1 MTEQIDIIELINEP
15 SKLNEATLPE
25 IRKYTGAYPWFHSAR
40 LIELLNLYI
49 VNRPEYDRLL
59 VKTAVYAGSR
69 ARLRELVNS
78 LDEYLR
84 KKTNRN
90 EVDDEVQL
98 KLKELEKT
106 IMAELSEIE
115 EKRTRVRELLQKK
128 DEYLQ
133 SKVTGEGNG
142 ADNQKEDPEMKPLPK
157 DELLEEFIAE
167 NTVPEEEKKFFSPE
181 DKARKSIVDQE
192 GVVSETLARIYEQQ
206 GNIKK
211 AIKLYE
217 KLQLLNPEKSS
228 YFAARIEK
236 LKTNL

>member
-1 MTEQIDIIELINEP
+1 MTQQIDITELINKP
-15 SKLNEATLPE
+15 SKLSEATLSE
-25 IRKYTGAYPWFHSAR
+25 IRKYIRAYPFFHSAR
-40 LIELLNLYI
+40 LLEVLNLYI
-49 VNRPEYDRLL
+49 VNGPEYDRLL
-59 VKTAVYAGSR
+59 ANAAVYAGSR
-69 ARLRELVNS
+69 ARLRELVDGM
-78 LDEYLR
+78 DEHLR
-84 KKTNRN
+84 KRTSRK
-90 EVDDEVQL
+90 EPDDDIHL
-98 KLKELEKT
+98 RLKELEKT
-106 IMAELSEIE
+106 ITDELSEIE
-115 EKRTRVRELLQKK
+115 EKRARVRELMQKK

-133 SKVTGEGNG
+133 SKLAAKGIETDE
-142 ADNQKEDPEMKPLPK
+142 QREDPEMKPLPK

-167 NTVPEEEKKFFSPE
+167 NATPEIDKQFFSPE

-192 GVVSETLARIYEQQ
+192 GIVSETLARIYEQQ

>member
-1 MTEQIDIIELINEP
+1 MLRQIDFIELINGP
-15 SKLNEATLPE
+15 SKLDEATLTE
-25 IRKYTGAYPWFHSAR
+25 IRKYIKAYPYFHSAR
-40 LIELLNLYI
+40 ILELLNLYL

-59 VKTAVYAGSR
+59 AKTAVYAGSR
-69 ARLRELVNS
+69 SKLRELVNA
-78 LDEYLR
+78 LDEQR
-84 KKTNRN
+84 KKRGHEKGT
-90 EVDDEVQL
+90 DDEIRL
-98 KLKELEKT
+98 KLKEIEKN

-133 SKVTGEGNG
+133 NKLAAEGVEN
-142 ADNQKEDPEMKPLPK
+142 DEEREDTKMKPLPK
-157 DELLEEFIAE
+157 DELLEEFLAE
-167 NTVPEEEKKFFSPE
+167 NAGPEKKKQFFNSE

-192 GVVSETLARIYEQQ
+192 GITSETLARIYEQQ

-211 AIKLYE
+211 AIILYE